1 MIRPLR
7 SAHRRIF
14 LALAIT
20 LPVLYALALLARR
33 GA

>member
-14 LALAIT
+14 LALAVV